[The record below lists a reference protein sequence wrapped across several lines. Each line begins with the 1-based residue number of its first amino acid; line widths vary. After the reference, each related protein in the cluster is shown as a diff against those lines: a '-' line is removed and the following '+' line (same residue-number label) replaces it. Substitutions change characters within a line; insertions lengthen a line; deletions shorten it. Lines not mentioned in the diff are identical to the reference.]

1 MPSHVLSVAA
11 QSPNARAVRAVGN
24 ELTRRHLLAGAGA
37 ATLAGAS
44 TATAAPGNDAE
55 LLDLIQRLLAIT
67 EEFRRSDARMD
78 ALYDQLP
85 SLEWTVEELTAH
97 RIEGR
102 KDRPRTL
109 LPEDIE
115 RSDRADDPAQPIL
128 QRAVDEREDGYTASL
143 TVVRPKVTAADR
155 AAWRLRCRARRAL
168 YDAKHAARDEA
179 MERLGINAGE
189 KQSKAIGAEWYAI
202 RNRIIASPA
211 ATVAGATAK
220 MKASADITGTGSDAD
235 IDIHEPGLFVSA
247 LADLERFAG
256 GAA

>member
-1 MPSHVLSVAA
+1 MADSENTTTLPMS
-11 QSPNARAVRAVGN
+11 
-24 ELTRRHLLAGAGA
+24 RRHLLVGAGA
-37 ATLAGAS
+37 AALAGAS
-44 TATAAPGNDAE
+44 TVTAAPAAPHLDAD
-55 LLDLIQRLLAIT
+55 LLDLIQCLHAIT
-67 EEFRRSDARMD
+67 KEFRQSDARMD

-85 SLEWTVEELTAH
+85 SLEWTVDELKAH
-97 RIEGR
+97 RIEGG
-102 KDRPRTL
+102 KGRPRTL

-115 RSDRADDPAQPIL
+115 RSDRADDPAQPIF
-128 QRAVDEREDGYTASL
+128 QRMVDEREDGYTASL
-143 TVVRPKVTAADR
+143 TVVQPTVTAADR

-168 YDAKHAARDEA
+168 YDAKHAVREEA

-189 KQSKAIGAEWYAI
+189 RQSKAICAEWIAI

-247 LADLERFAG
+247 LADLERLAG